1 PDRALVKSLLEDL
14 TSEVERELILSGRR
28 TDGRR
33 WDEIRPI
40 AIEVGTLP
48 RIVHGSALFTRGET
62 QALVTTTLG
71 TTRDQQIIDGLAEE
85 FKERFMLHYNF
96 PSFSVGE
103 IWPNRGPK
111 RRASGHGALAQRS
124 LQPVLPPEAKFPYT
138 IRVVSDIM
146 ESNGSSSMAT
156 VCGGTMALMDAGV
169 RIRQP
174 VAGIAMGLV
183 TDGERVAIL
192 SDILG
197 SEDGNG
203 DMDFKVAGTQRG
215 ITGLQMDIKTTG
227 ISAEILERALEQAR
241 AGRI

>member
-1 PDRALVKSLLEDL
+1 
-14 TSEVERELILSGRR
+14 
-28 TDGRR
+28 
-33 WDEIRPI
+33 
-40 AIEVGTLP
+40 
-48 RIVHGSALFTRGET
+48 
-62 QALVTTTLG
+62 
-71 TTRDQQIIDGLAEE
+71 
-85 FKERFMLHYNF
+85 
-96 PSFSVGE
+96 FSVGE
-103 IWPNRGPK
+103 TWPNRGPK
-111 RRASGHGALAQRS
+111 RREIGHGALAQRS

-241 AGRI
+241 VGRIHILREMLKALDRPRDEISPYAPRCISIRI

>member
-1 PDRALVKSLLEDL
+1 
-14 TSEVERELILSGRR
+14 
-28 TDGRR
+28 
-33 WDEIRPI
+33 
-40 AIEVGTLP
+40 
-48 RIVHGSALFTRGET
+48 
-62 QALVTTTLG
+62 
-71 TTRDQQIIDGLAEE
+71 
-85 FKERFMLHYNF
+85 
-96 PSFSVGE
+96 
-103 IWPNRGPK
+103 
-111 RRASGHGALAQRS
+111 
-124 LQPVLPPEAKFPYT
+124 
-138 IRVVSDIM
+138 DIM

-215 ITGLQMDIKTTG
+215 ITGLQMDIKPTG
-227 ISAEILERALEQAR
+227 ISAEFLKREIEPALGERYNLIHELLHALYA
-241 AGRI
+241 